1 MQSCPLS
8 PERVSSKTSLNT
20 FPLDRRM
27 RTRRL
32 QLFRSEIVCAGAPQ
46 MEAPLPLRNTL
57 RKDRPASVH
66 RPAVLY
72 LWQHL
77 HEVHCYPPERM
88 VSIDVGKVE

>member
-1 MQSCPLS
+1 
-8 PERVSSKTSLNT
+8 
-20 FPLDRRM
+20 
-27 RTRRL
+27 
-32 QLFRSEIVCAGAPQ
+32 

-66 RPAVLY
+66 RQRHAAMLVDKVVTANEAAVLY